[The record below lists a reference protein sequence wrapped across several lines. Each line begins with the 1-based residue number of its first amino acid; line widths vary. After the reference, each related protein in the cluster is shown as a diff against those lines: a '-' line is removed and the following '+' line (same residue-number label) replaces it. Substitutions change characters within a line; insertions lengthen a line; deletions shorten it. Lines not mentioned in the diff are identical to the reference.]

1 MAKRGRPLG
10 SRNVRRTKV
19 NATPVRC
26 PTCNGTDTVD
36 RRLLSRSYRPGTALG
51 YPYTHVARY
60 ALRCR
65 GCGASLEVI
74 FHEYVI
80 ERAKRRPRMF

>member
-1 MAKRGRPLG
+1 MQKRGRPLG
-10 SRNVRRTKV
+10 SRNVQRTPV
-19 NATPVRC
+19 EMQPVRC
-26 PTCNGTDTVD
+26 PHCFGTDTVD

-65 GCGASLEVI
+65 GCGAQLEVI
-74 FHEYVI
+74 LHEYVLA
-80 ERAKRRPRMF
+80 RNKQRTRMF